1 MAGNEIRRD
10 AATGLTGIA
19 AKNTTRENIS
29 SKAGALQAEAS
40 AVTPV
45 LFLWDGPVSD
55 AQFAVLKN
63 QPEAYLLQ
71 VDLGKDDSSRLV
83 HHSPGSAGTYIHIF
97 SHPHSLARARAL
109 SVLRARA
116 HTHTH
121 THARARARAH
131 THTCA

>member
-10 AATGLTGIA
+10 AGTGLTAIA
-19 AKNTTRENIS
+19 AKNTTSANTS
-29 SKAGALQAEAS
+29 AKSGTLPSEAS

-55 AQFAVLKN
+55 AQFAALKN

-83 HHSPGSAGTYIHIF
+83 HHSPGSARTHIHTQ
-97 SHPHSLARARAL
+97 RG
-109 SVLRARA
+109 V
-116 HTHTH
+116 
-121 THARARARAH
+121 
-131 THTCA
+131 